1 MTTSYDRSRLRLGR
15 HHALAALFA
24 LAMTASLPTAA
35 SAQGRCSCN
44 NGCHQY
50 PGQCVQPGSSAC
62 EAGFAPFCETRAS
75 SCPNVGWVSCGG
87 ACTCVRISPLDAGT
101 PTDVPASVDTGTP
114 TDVPASMDTGTP
126 MDAPPP
132 RDVPASMDLGFPV
145 DAPMSMD
152 ARPPVDV
159 PASMDARAGSDV
171 LASMDVPAGSDAPV
185 SVDVRPSGDAP
196 PGADAPLVDRPVNP
210 PDSSV
215 IDLDGGSAVD
225 APAEVD
231 AGATASDAA
240 ASTDGC
246 VCEGG
251 ICVGGVCYRERCT
264 YHPELGFICAAA
276 GTSCRLTNGT
286 PICVPICAGVSCAAG
301 EFCDERSN
309 GVCVADRC
317 ASIQCPIGTTC
328 RHNQCGRW
336 SGDDGGTFLP
346 EDGGVFV
353 EDGGAGAPPTATDDG
368 CGCRAGQV
376 GAPGGPWGALL
387 LGLLGL
393 GARRRRRSA

>member
-1 MTTSYDRSRLRLGR
+1 MTTSIDRSRPRLGL
-15 HHALAALFA
+15 HHGLAALFA
-24 LAMTASLPTAA
+24 FAMTAALPSAA

-62 EAGFAPFCETRAS
+62 EAGFAPFCETRAT
-75 SCPNVGWVSCGG
+75 SCPNMGWVSCGG
-87 ACTCVRISPLDAGT
+87 ACTCVRITPLDA
-101 PTDVPASVDTGTP
+101 GTP

-126 MDAPPP
+126 TDASPP
-132 RDVPASMDLGFPV
+132 RDVPASMDTGFPV

-152 ARPPVDV
+152 VRPPADV
-159 PASMDARAGSDV
+159 PASMDA
-171 LASMDVPAGSDAPV
+171 PAGSDALV
-185 SVDVRPSGDAP
+185 STDVRPSGDAP
-196 PGADAPLVDRPVNP
+196 PGADAPLADRPVSS
-210 PDSSV
+210 PDSTAV
-215 IDLDGGSAVD
+215 DLDGGSPSD
-225 APAEVD
+225 APSALEG
-231 AGATASDAA
+231 GATASDAV
-240 ASTDGC
+240 ASADGC

-251 ICVGGVCYRERCT
+251 ICVAGVCYRERCT
-264 YHPELGFICAAA
+264 YHPELGFICAGA

-309 GVCVADRC
+309 GACVADRC

-328 RHNQCGRW
+328 VHNQCGRW
-336 SGDDGGTFLP
+336 SGGDGGTFIP
-346 EDGGVFV
+346 EDGGVFA
-353 EDGGAGAPPTATDDG
+353 EDGGTGAPPTATDEG

-376 GAPGGPWGALL
+376 GAPGGAWGALL
-387 LGLLGL
+387 LGLIGL